1 MLTLPPNK
9 VSFKSQAAKAE
20 IKKKTHKVHKWHLH
34 NYPFSILISCTMK
47 NAFTSTLI
55 VQLPQH
61 STAQCML
68 RNTSHNIVLAILTFV
83 FTISTIMNSNCLFLN
98 LFASTLS
105 LAHSFTIPFFTL
117 HTFQISMSISLL
129 TYYYKKKAP
138 TRVLPSM
145 LPSLNQFYY
154 EDSET
159 NNEQ

>member
-1 MLTLPPNK
+1 
-9 VSFKSQAAKAE
+9 
-20 IKKKTHKVHKWHLH
+20 
-34 NYPFSILISCTMK
+34 MK